1 MYEKTLE
8 QKLVNETKSNKGLCL
23 KLSCPG
29 FAGMPDR
36 LLLFPKGRLAFVEV
50 KRKGQVPRPLQ
61 SSRHRLLKQ
70 LGFKVFVL
78 DDKEQIKEIIEN
90 TLGGDAR

>member
-1 MYEKTLE
+1 MDEKMLE
-8 QKLVNETKSNKGLCL
+8 QKLVKEIKSKKGLCL

-36 LLLFPKGRLAFVEV
+36 LLLFPNGKLAFVEV
-50 KRKGQVPRPLQ
+50 KRKGQAPRPLQ
-61 SSRHRLLKQ
+61 LSRHRLLKK

-90 TLGGDAR
+90 ILGGDAR

>member
-1 MYEKTLE
+1 MDEKILE
-8 QKLVNETKSNKGLCL
+8 QKLVKEIKSKKGLCL

-36 LLLFPKGRLAFVEV
+36 LLLFPKGKLAFVEV
-50 KRKGQVPRPLQ
+50 KRKGQKPRPLQ
-61 SSRHRLLKQ
+61 ISRHKFLKK
-70 LGFKVFVL
+70 LGFKVFIL
-78 DDKEQIKEIIEN
+78 DDKNQIEEIIEN

>member
-8 QKLVNETKSNKGLCL
+8 QKLVNETKNNKGLCL

-36 LLLFPKGRLAFVEV
+36 LLLFSKSKIAFVEV

-61 SSRHRLLKQ
+61 LSRHRLLKK

-90 TLGGDAR
+90 ILGGDAR